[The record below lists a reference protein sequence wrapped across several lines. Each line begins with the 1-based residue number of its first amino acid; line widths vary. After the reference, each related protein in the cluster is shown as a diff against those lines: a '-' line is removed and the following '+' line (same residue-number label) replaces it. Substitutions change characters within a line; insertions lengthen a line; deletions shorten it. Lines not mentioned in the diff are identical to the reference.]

1 MNTFAVLGGDLRFVY
16 LAGALAEDGFS
27 VITAGLDHTDL
38 PDCVTGCTHVAQAA
52 RGAEFVVL
60 PLPVTTDG
68 ATLNA
73 PFSRAL
79 IPLDGVTECL
89 HAGQTVFGGQ
99 LRPSL
104 VQALEEKGVRV
115 FDYFLRE
122 ELTIQNAVPTAEGAI
137 QLALEELPVTLCG
150 ASCLVTGFGRVGKAL
165 CRLLYALGADV
176 TVAARRV
183 SDRALA
189 KTLGYAAVP
198 IHALADAGTFDVV
211 FNTVPALI
219 LDETYLKTLAPST
232 LIIDLAS
239 RPGGVDFTAAAGLG
253 LKTIW
258 ALSLPGRV
266 APKSAGVILKDA
278 VLNILKEEGEAV

>member
-27 VITAGLDHTDL
+27 VITAGFDHTDL
-38 PDCVTGCTHVAQAA
+38 PHCVTGCTRVDQAVK
-52 RGAEFVVL
+52 GADFVIL

-68 ATLNA
+68 TTLNA
-73 PFSRAL
+73 PFSRSTL
-79 IPLDGVTECL
+79 PLADVVSCL
-89 HAGQTVFGGQ
+89 HAGQTVLGGQ
-99 LRPSL
+99 LQP
-104 VQALEEKGVRV
+104 ALLQEFRDNGVRA
-115 FDYFLRE
+115 FDYFSRE
-122 ELTIQNAVPTAEGAI
+122 ELIVQNAVPTAEGAL
-137 QLALEELPVTLCG
+137 QLALEELPVTLAG
-150 ASCLVTGFGRVGKAL
+150 ASCLVTGFGRVSKAL
-165 CRLLYALGADV
+165 CRLLYALGANV

-189 KTLGYAAVP
+189 NTLGYAAVP
-198 IHALADAGTFDVV
+198 LAALADAGAFDVV

-219 LDETYLKTLAPST
+219 FDEPRLRALAPST

-239 RPGGVDFTAAAGLG
+239 RPGGVDFAAAAGLG

-266 APKSAGVILKDA
+266 APKSAGIILKDTI
-278 VLNILKEEGEAV
+278 LNILKEEGEAV